1 MSNTKL
7 TQIKE
12 AKETFQAL
20 MELSRLLGTGL
31 DIETLSICVRLC
43 EAGVNPEVLATVI
56 RELKK
61 ETLPKSDENTSTN
74 AQS

>member
-1 MSNTKL
+1 MKMSNTKL

-43 EAGVNPEVLATVI
+43 EAGVNPEILATVI

-61 ETLPKSDENTSTN
+61 EAKSKSDENTSTS
-74 AQS
+74 A